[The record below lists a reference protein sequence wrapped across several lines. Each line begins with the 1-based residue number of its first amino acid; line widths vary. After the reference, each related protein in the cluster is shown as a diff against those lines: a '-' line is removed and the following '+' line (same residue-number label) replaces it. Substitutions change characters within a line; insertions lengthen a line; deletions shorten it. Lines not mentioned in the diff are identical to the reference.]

1 MNLQIYERIR
11 SEDREG
17 KMKKRFLLLSVVLA
31 LVLVLAGC
39 SKPTMSVDPQED
51 GSLSVTCDRM
61 YGSGVSADITVGEGQ
76 TLVFTPALEK
86 GHIRVRIMA
95 PATDI
100 NQLPDMEN
108 DSAYFE
114 ANFEGDTQSRV
125 DLEPGEY
132 SLFIATDKEKTTGTM
147 TIVPTAVDATDAPQ
161 ALGEEA
167 PAE

>member
-1 MNLQIYERIR
+1 
-11 SEDREG
+11 
-17 KMKKRFLLLSVVLA
+17 MKKTLMTISLVLA
-31 LVLVLAGC
+31 LVFVLAGC
-39 SKPTMSVDPQED
+39 SKPTMNVEPNDD
-51 GSLSVTCDRM
+51 GSLTITCDRM
-61 YGSGVSADITVGEGQ
+61 YGSGVNADITVAEGQ

-86 GHIRVRIMA
+86 GHIRVRILA

-100 NQLPDMEN
+100 ETVPDVEN

-132 SLFIATDKEKTTGTM
+132 QLWIATDKDKTTGTM

-161 ALGEEA
+161 ALGEDDA
-167 PAE
+167 A

>member
-1 MNLQIYERIR
+1 
-11 SEDREG
+11 
-17 KMKKRFLLLSVVLA
+17 MKKRFLLLSVVLA

-39 SKPTMSVDPQED
+39 SKPTMNVEPQDD
-51 GSLSVTCDRM
+51 GSLSITCDRM
-61 YGSGVSADITVGEGQ
+61 YGSGVSADITVAEGQ

-86 GHIRVRIMA
+86 GTIYVRIMA

-100 NQLPDMEN
+100 NKLPDVEN
-108 DSAYFE
+108 DEAYFE
-114 ANFEGDTQSRV
+114 GAFYGDAAGRV
-125 DLEPGEY
+125 DVEPGEY
-132 SLFIATDKEKTTGTM
+132 SLFISTKEDKTTGTM

>member
-1 MNLQIYERIR
+1 
-11 SEDREG
+11 
-17 KMKKRFLLLSVVLA
+17 MKNRFFLLSVVLA

-39 SKPTMSVDPQED
+39 SKPTMNVEPQDD
-51 GSLSVTCDRM
+51 GSLSITCDRM
-61 YGSGVSADITVGEGQ
+61 YGSGVSADITVAEGQ

-100 NQLPDMEN
+100 NTLPDMEN

-125 DLEPGEY
+125 DLEPGDY

-161 ALGEEA
+161 ALGEDVPME
-167 PAE
+167 